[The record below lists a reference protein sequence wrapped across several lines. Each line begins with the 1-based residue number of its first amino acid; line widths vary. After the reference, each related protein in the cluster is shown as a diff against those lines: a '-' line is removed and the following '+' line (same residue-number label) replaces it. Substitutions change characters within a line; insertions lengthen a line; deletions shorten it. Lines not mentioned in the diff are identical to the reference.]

1 MTKPH
6 PRSDLEQLRCLS
18 RFRRRRSDSEHLGGT
33 PKNRGVPDRVGRGH
47 EHQALRRRGQG
58 ADTRQVMVL
67 DPARNIH
74 PFGEQPKATCHLGC
88 AQAQRQL
95 LQRQRIAPGLRDD
108 PVTDALVEPARDD
121 RREQGARVLL
131 FKPPQQPLWEG
142 LKLAFA
148 ARLAH
153 PKHHRDRLRQQPSRH
168 ESENLARGAV
178 EPLRVIHETRK
189 RPLSGNLGQQA
200 EGRQGDQEAVW
211 GIARGESQGDA
222 QSVALRLGKGTEL
235 AKHRPAELMQPGE
248 RQLHLGFDAG
258 DVGDAKPGSPASGVA
273 KKGSLPDTRLTT
285 DDEDRALPPTHV
297 LQ

>member
-1 MTKPH
+1 MPKPH
-6 PRSDLEQLRCLS
+6 PRSDLEQLLCLG

-33 PKNRGVPDRVGRGH
+33 PKKRGVPDRVGRGQ

-108 PVTDALVEPARDD
+108 PVTDALVEPARND

-131 FKPPQQPLWEG
+131 FKPSQQQLWEG
-142 LKLAFA
+142 LKFAFA

-153 PKHHRDRLRQQPSRH
+153 PEHHRDRLRQ
-168 ESENLARGAV
+168 
-178 EPLRVIHETRK
+178 
-189 RPLSGNLGQQA
+189 
-200 EGRQGDQEAVW
+200 
-211 GIARGESQGDA
+211 
-222 QSVALRLGKGTEL
+222 
-235 AKHRPAELMQPGE
+235 
-248 RQLHLGFDAG
+248 
-258 DVGDAKPGSPASGVA
+258 
-273 KKGSLPDTRLTT
+273 
-285 DDEDRALPPTHV
+285 
-297 LQ
+297 